1 MIISIDETIP
11 VICSALGRGQRI
23 RLTVGGGSMTP
34 FIRDGDVCEV
44 SPPSTLALGH
54 IVLAKSR
61 SGKYCLHRIVKIVGD
76 HFFLRGDAQ
85 DGLEGPFA
93 TSDILGRVTMSYRKG
108 HARALDRGLWR
119 FAGLIWVGT
128 APFGTRL
135 LRLAIWARSIGK
147 NVAGAW

>member
-61 SGKYCLHRIVKIVGD
+61 SRKYCLHRIVKIVGD

-85 DGLEGPFA
+85 DALEGPFA
-93 TSDILGRVTMSYRKG
+93 TSDILGRVSMSYRKG

-119 FAGLIWVGT
+119 IAGLLWIAT

-135 LRLAIWARSIGK
+135 LHMAIRTRQIARK
-147 NVAGAW
+147 LAGAC